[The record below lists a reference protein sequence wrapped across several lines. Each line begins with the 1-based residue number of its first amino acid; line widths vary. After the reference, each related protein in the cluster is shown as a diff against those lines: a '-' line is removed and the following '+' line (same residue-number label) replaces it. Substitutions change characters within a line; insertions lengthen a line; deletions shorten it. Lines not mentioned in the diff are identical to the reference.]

1 MNGLLSICRIT
12 ARSRLKNKMYTLTN
26 IRCKNAFIGRLK
38 VAFGQNANGKILF
51 LHWKPIEENKGMGI
65 LYLSVEL
72 AFDML
77 TCIIGC
83 ILIFQAKD
91 NYQKRYWGMIAACIG
106 AVFIW
111 ENVGWLMIVSETP
124 SYRFTDLL
132 SIEKM
137 LKWYIPASIVCL
149 FPTASLCPGYLT
161 PFRILVLQLFPLVT
175 ITIGLSYLGF
185 NGYITPIMSLAQIF
199 PNLGKTD
206 VLLRSVIFL
215 ITVIT
220 PTAFALYPVIHHKAY
235 RKISKEM
242 YLFIGFMFLFLI
254 IYILFTLSINEFIF
268 NLFGITAVAFTLLF
282 SFEYLFNENPFST
295 HTQML
300 YNGNLQDESLSGKQS
315 DVQILPLFSIIEDT
329 LKENLAF
336 TNQNY
341 SIKDL
346 AEVLSQKE
354 SAVSEAIKSSGYTG
368 FREYICSLR
377 LEYFKELADT
387 CPEKNVKELMFQCGF
402 TSRSTFYRNFMKK
415 YGVSPLK
422 YLEGNESISL

>member
-1 MNGLLSICRIT
+1 
-12 ARSRLKNKMYTLTN
+12 
-26 IRCKNAFIGRLK
+26 
-38 VAFGQNANGKILF
+38 
-51 LHWKPIEENKGMGI
+51 MGI

-91 NYQKRYWGMIAACIG
+91 NYQKRYWGIIAACIG

-111 ENVGWLMIVSETP
+111 ENIGWLIIVTETP

-161 PFRILVLQLFPLVT
+161 PFRILILQLFPLVT
-175 ITIGLSYLGF
+175 VTTGLSYLGF
-185 NGYITPIMSLAQIF
+185 NGHLTPIMSLAQIL
-199 PNLGKTD
+199 PNLEKTD
-206 VLLRSVIFL
+206 VLLRSIIFL
-215 ITVIT
+215 ITIIT
-220 PTAFALYPVIHHKAY
+220 PTAFALYPIIHHGAY
-235 RKISKEM
+235 RKINKEM

-268 NLFGITAVAFTLLF
+268 NLFGITAITFTLLF

-300 YNGNLQDESLSGKQS
+300 YNGDSQHKLHSEQQS
-315 DVQILPLFSIIEDT
+315 DVQVLPLFGIIENT
-329 LKENLAF
+329 LKQSLAF
-336 TNQNY
+336 TNQDY
-341 SIKDL
+341 SIRDL
-346 AEVLSQKE
+346 AEILKQKE
-354 SAVSEAIKSSGYTG
+354 SAVSEAIKSS
-368 FREYICSLR
+368 
-377 LEYFKELADT
+377 
-387 CPEKNVKELMFQCGF
+387 
-402 TSRSTFYRNFMKK
+402 
-415 YGVSPLK
+415 
-422 YLEGNESISL
+422 